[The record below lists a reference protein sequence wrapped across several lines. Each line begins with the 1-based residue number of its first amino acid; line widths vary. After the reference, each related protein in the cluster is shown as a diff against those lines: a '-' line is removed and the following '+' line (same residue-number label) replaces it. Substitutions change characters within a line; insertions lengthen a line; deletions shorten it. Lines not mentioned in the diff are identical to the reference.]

1 MLRFENLL
9 LLPANFFPIG
19 DLIRGVAC
27 SLPYAWIKKSFFLK
41 KQWQSKKGKERRK
54 IPNIDH
60 ILIDGVNILDE
71 LKGDNNMFSFYT

>member
-27 SLPYAWIKKSFFLK
+27 SLPYVWIKKILFFEEAMA
-41 KQWQSKKGKERRK
+41 KQEGKRTTK
-54 IPNIDH
+54 D
-60 ILIDGVNILDE
+60 
-71 LKGDNNMFSFYT
+71 S